1 MAKMISDPDNAWTT
15 TPQNAM
21 RYVEFMHKVGTLKKL
36 PGDWRDLFM
45 PEVHELKGS

>member
-1 MAKMISDPDNAWTT
+1 MAKMISNPDNVWTT

-45 PEVHELKGS
+45 PEAQGLAGS

>member
-21 RYVEFMHKVGTLKKL
+21 RYVEFMHKAGTCKKL
-36 PGDWRDLFM
+36 PADWRDLFM